1 MRRKFVDIISEKQN
15 KLAAL
20 QAQAEDAIDLV
31 TKTISSLELTNQEID
46 DTMAEI
52 DGYIA
57 KLNET
62 RSELDR
68 NHNRNAAVIKNFT
81 KLIEVDDAA

>member
-1 MRRKFVDIISEKQN
+1 MRRQFVDIISEKQN
-15 KLAAL
+15 KLVAL
-20 QAQAEDAIDLV
+20 TVQAESAIDLV
-31 TKTISSLELTNQEID
+31 TRTISSLELTNQEID

-62 RSELDR
+62 RSKLDR
-68 NHNRNAAVIKNFT
+68 NHSRNEAVIKNFT
-81 KLIEVDDAA
+81 KLIDVDDVA